1 MKKLKIYNYRIAIV
15 FIWVGFI
22 CAISFMEAW
31 LKFQAPGITTAL
43 GLGIGQLV
51 FGMLNKVEITS
62 ATLILLSLII
72 SKPERK
78 IKNSYYFYI
87 ALLLLI
93 MESIWLLPALDVRA
107 TLIIK
112 GDTLADSKLHLYYVL
127 FEIIKTACLVM
138 YGMKLL
144 KKYKQILIK

>member
-1 MKKLKIYNYRIAIV
+1 MKKSKIYNYRIAIV
-15 FIWVGFI
+15 FVWVGFI

-31 LKFQAPGITTAL
+31 LKFQAPGITTKL

-62 ATLILLSLII
+62 AVLISLSLIV
-72 SKPERK
+72 SKSERK
-78 IKNSYYFYI
+78 FKNSYYFYI
-87 ALLLLI
+87 ALFLLI
-93 MESIWLLPALDVRA
+93 MESILLLPALDVRA

-112 GDTLADSKLHLYYVL
+112 GESITESKLHFYYVL
-127 FEIIKTACLVM
+127 FEVIKTVCLVM

-144 KKYKQILIK
+144 KRIQIKTN